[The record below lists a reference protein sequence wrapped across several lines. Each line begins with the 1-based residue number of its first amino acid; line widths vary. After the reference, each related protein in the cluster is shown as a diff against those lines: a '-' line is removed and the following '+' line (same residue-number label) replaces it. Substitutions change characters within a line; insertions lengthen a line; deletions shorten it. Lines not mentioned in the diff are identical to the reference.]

1 MTHGYQPHVAR
12 GVCTRKLAFTTWDA
26 AMGKLTQVPG
36 AVRVIRG
43 SCCGWY
49 HITSMT
55 EAEFAQAVADS
66 GCTDA
71 YNRGM
76 MDLSTEEYLKR
87 WDQTHEA
94 EAGEGREP
102 RAREGDAG
110 EASQPRCGSTRLA
123 PSPAAL
129 AQRLQARSDSG
140 W

>member
-1 MTHGYQPHVAR
+1 MTHGIRPHMAR
-12 GVCTRKLAFTTWDA
+12 GVQCKKVGFTTYGA
-26 AMGKLTQVPG
+26 AAAFMVNVPG

-55 EAEFAQAVADS
+55 EAEFAEQMAE

-71 YNRGM
+71 ATRGM

-87 WDQTHEA
+87 WDA
-94 EAGEGREP
+94 EHGQQADEGREP

-110 EASQPRCGSTRLA
+110 EASQPRGGSTRLA
-123 PSPAAL
+123 PSPAAV
-129 AQRLQARSDSG
+129 ARRLQACGNQGR
-140 W
+140 